1 MKNKKILSLIIISLL
16 AIIILTPTF
25 AMASGPIDNPD
36 AFDPRNNGGTSTKA
50 VGKAKI
56 ILNAISTA
64 GLVIGVITLMI
75 IGIKYMTGSVQEKA
89 EYKKTMFSFLIGAVL
104 LVSISVIVK
113 FINNITNQTIDQ
125 GTISGEEEILVLGD
139 NRK

>member
-36 AFDPRNNGGTSTKA
+36 AFDPRNNGETSTKA

-125 GTISGEEEILVLGD
+125 GTISGEDEILVLGD